1 MVCGLVV
8 WCTHLLVGR
17 GRWGVGQGGRVE
29 VAEVGERTLQLVG
42 RVWAGARPA
51 SRPPSACRRPR
62 LHRRRL
68 RLHLRRRRR
77 LRHLPHLLRRIPSS
91 YVVSSERVIALLNG

>member
-1 MVCGLVV
+1 M
-8 WCTHLLVGR
+8 
-17 GRWGVGQGGRVE
+17 E

-62 LHRRRL
+62 LHRRPRP
-68 RLHLRRRRR
+68 RHLRRRLRR
-77 LRHLPHLLRRIPSS
+77 LPRLLRRIPSS
-91 YVVSSERVIALLNG
+91 YVVSSERVIAFLIE